1 MSAVLDASALL
12 AWLRAE
18 GGADQVDAHLDGSV
32 ISAVNAS
39 EVAQKITQ
47 RGGYG
52 SQAVT
57 ESLGMG
63 LILTPFGGEDAL
75 ATAELWPHTHSQ
87 GLSLGDR
94 ACLAL
99 ARRLDRP
106 ALTGDQAW
114 KSLELDVEIH
124 LIR

>member
-12 AWLRAE
+12 AWLLE
-18 GGADQVDAHLDGSV
+18 EDGADPVDAVLEGSV
-32 ISAVNAS
+32 IGAVNAS
-39 EVAQKITQ
+39 EVAQKIDQ
-47 RGGYG
+47 HGGRG

-57 ESLGMG
+57 EATEMG
-63 LILTPFGGEDAL
+63 LVLTPFGREDAL
-75 ATAELWPHTHSQ
+75 ATAELWPHTRHQ

-99 ARRLDRP
+99 AHRLDRP
-106 ALTGDQAW
+106 ALTADQAW
-114 KSLELDVEIH
+114 KSLDLAVDVQ

>member
-18 GGADQVDAHLDGSV
+18 DGADQVDTHIDGSV

-39 EVAQKITQ
+39 EVAQKVTQ

-57 ESLGMG
+57 EALGLG
-63 LILTPFGGEDAL
+63 LVLTPFGGEDAL

-99 ARRLDRP
+99 AHRLDRP
-106 ALTGDQAW
+106 ALTADQAW
-114 KSLELDVEIH
+114 KGLKTDVEVQ